1 MIRVL
6 LADDQALVRGALA
19 ALLDLE
25 HDIEV
30 VAQCGSGTEVVE
42 LIDAHSVDVALVDI
56 EMPMMDGLATAQA
69 ITERNHHAATP
80 CACLIVTTFGR
91 AGYVKTALAHGAR
104 GFLVKDTPPEQLAE
118 AVRRVHQGLTV
129 IDPKLMQE
137 ALYSMESPLTPRE
150 VEVARQALSGA
161 DTRSIAAEL
170 HMSTGTVRNHVSSII
185 AKTNTSNRY
194 EAARVARDQG
204 WL

>member
-25 HDIEV
+25 RDIEV
-30 VAQCGSGTEVVE
+30 VAQCGSGSEVVP
-42 LIDAHSVDVALVDI
+42 LIDAHSVDIALVDI
-56 EMPMMDGLATAQA
+56 EMPDMSGLEAAKA
-69 ITERNHHAATP
+69 ITERNRHAATP
-80 CACLIVTTFGR
+80 CACVIVTTFGR

-118 AVRRVHQGLTV
+118 AVRQVHHGLTV
-129 IDPKLMQE
+129 IDPEMMADTLS
-137 ALYSMESPLTPRE
+137 AMESPLTPRE

-161 DTRSIAAEL
+161 DTRSIAAAL
-170 HMSTGTVRNHVSSII
+170 HMSAGTVRNHLSSII
-185 AKTNTSNRY
+185 AKTNAGNRY
-194 EAARVARDQG
+194 EAARMARDAG